1 MAANKTSSLGAAV
14 HGMADARLARLA
26 ADYEIPLREPGR
38 PTNHGYDPD
47 WLYDQYVNQ
56 ARPLPAIA
64 WWGLGSSRSGSGE
77 LGAVGGIVG
86 VYGRT
91 FVFYSKGSNAFAA
104 VRSSGQAN
112 LI

>member
-64 WWGLGSSRSGSGE
+64 KDCGVSTSAVSRVS
-77 LGAVGGIVG
+77 VPQRGGVWVRPG
-86 VYGRT
+86 VAP
-91 FVFYSKGSNAFAA
+91 VS
-104 VRSSGQAN
+104 
-112 LI
+112 